1 MDYIRRRVK
10 EIKKAGLTVD
20 QEVVEKYL
28 LSELPTLPTGL
39 KEVVKVMEMDAI
51 DIDFEIPERGE

>member
-20 QEVVEKYL
+20 QKVVEKYL
-28 LSELPTLPTGL
+28 LSELPPLPTGL
-39 KEVVKVMEMDAI
+39 KEVVNVIEMDPL
-51 DIDFEIPERGE
+51 DVDFEMPERGE